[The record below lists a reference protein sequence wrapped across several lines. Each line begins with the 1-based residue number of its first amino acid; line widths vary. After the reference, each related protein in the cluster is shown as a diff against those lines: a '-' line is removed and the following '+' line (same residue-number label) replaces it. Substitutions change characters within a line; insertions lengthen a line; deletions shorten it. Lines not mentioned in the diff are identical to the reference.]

1 MIHNSQSL
9 ETQPKSNPP
18 ASVKAAS
25 LCDSPAPLI
34 SLLSESKGDSSAYF
48 PHSLVPDQSPDAF
61 VVSSPHGMKRVLQLN
76 KWATNPSPLL
86 PLNIEAN
93 VTSLNQ
99 QGSHYHCYFISF
111 SWIGKTINT
120 SSSRLTCWTTNQS
133 TCEWKETIPVVLQ
146 FRSNDSNI
154 TQLYDWWWCW
164 ILDCSIKY

>member
-1 MIHNSQSL
+1 MIHKSQSL

-48 PHSLVPDQSPDAF
+48 PYSLVPDQSPDAF
-61 VVSSPHGMKRVLQLN
+61 VVSSSHGMKWGLQLN

-86 PLNIEAN
+86 PLNIKAIWHPSTIR
-93 VTSLNQ
+93 VLISIAASFLSHG
-99 QGSHYHCYFISF
+99 QG
-111 SWIGKTINT
+111 K
-120 SSSRLTCWTTNQS
+120 RLIQAHQGWLVEQLIKVPVKR
-133 TCEWKETIPVVLQ
+133 KETIPVVLQ

-154 TQLYDWWWCW
+154 TLLYD
-164 ILDCSIKY
+164 